1 MMMMMMMMMM
11 FVGLRPMTIGSWLSY
26 EMWDIRSVNI
36 LYVDNKLYFGR
47 FLYENYKKKKYPV
60 FHLIYDWCFIPYKG
74 MLHITSCIQNKK

>member
-1 MMMMMMMMMM
+1 MVMMMMMMMM

-47 FLYENYKKKKYPV
+47 FLYENYIKKKIPCFPFDIWLV
-60 FHLIYDWCFIPYKG
+60 FY
-74 MLHITSCIQNKK
+74 SV